1 VNHKVWELFY
11 LLIIIDKENYN
22 ELCDYV
28 PGPTKYCLMNYDML
42 ISYPTCQKKLVNKV
56 LVNKKKINYHQKK
69 GHNTWH
75 FKLSIENSKSTSI
88 FDKIQ
93 FNYTCKSEQ

>member
-11 LLIIIDKENYN
+11 LFIIIDKENYN

-56 LVNKKKINYHQKK
+56 LVNKKN
-69 GHNTWH
+69 N
-75 FKLSIENSKSTSI
+75 KLP
-88 FDKIQ
+88 
-93 FNYTCKSEQ
+93 SEKRTQHLAFQVKH

>member
-28 PGPTKYCLMNYDML
+28 PPNQILPYDML
-42 ISYPTCQKKLVNKV
+42 KSNPTCQKKLVNKV
-56 LVNKKKINYHQKK
+56 LVNKKN
-69 GHNTWH
+69 N
-75 FKLSIENSKSTSI
+75 KLP
-88 FDKIQ
+88 
-93 FNYTCKSEQ
+93 SEKRTQHLAFQVKH